1 MGQVKRKFD
10 LEDQH
15 IAEAVLL
22 PIRISSKPYLR
33 TFQYKV
39 LKSILF
45 TNDILFKIGYISSP
59 NSSFCLDTT
68 GTRNHVLFS
77 GPFSYSFGMD
87 VTLNILMN
95 IHGSCNGLLLQDVIL
110 GILMEQWI

>member
-45 TNDILFKIGYISSP
+45 TNDILFKIGP
-59 NSSFCLDTT
+59 FQ
-68 GTRNHVLFS
+68 VLTL
-77 GPFSYSFGMD
+77 PFASIPQELETMYYLVAHFHTLFGW
-87 VTLNILMN
+87 TL
-95 IHGSCNGLLLQDVIL
+95 H
-110 GILMEQWI
+110 